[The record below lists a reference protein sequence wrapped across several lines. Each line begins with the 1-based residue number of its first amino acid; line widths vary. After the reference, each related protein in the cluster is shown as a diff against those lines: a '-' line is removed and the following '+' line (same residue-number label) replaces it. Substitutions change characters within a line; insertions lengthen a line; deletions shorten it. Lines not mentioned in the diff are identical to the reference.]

1 MSEEELGKGRLHKGQ
16 SAERSLRASGRRS
29 GLRVTGGQSQAPRVK
44 QAALDNRVLRFRQH
58 HRALVVQVSEC
69 ASALR
74 SGSGVHK
81 QCLEHLQSRS
91 AQGVGLFKVC
101 LIHIHVH
108 SFTPGRPAS
117 L

>member
-1 MSEEELGKGRLHKGQ
+1 MTEEELGKGRLHKGH

-29 GLRVTGGQSQAPRVK
+29 RLGATWGQSQAPRVK
-44 QAALDNRVLRFRQH
+44 QAASDTCVLRFRQH

-69 ASALR
+69 ALALR

-81 QCLEHLQSRS
+81 RCLEHLQSRS
-91 AQGVGLFKVC
+91 TQGVGLFKVC